1 MTPEAST
8 PHERMCIMNHQSG
21 RRLAALFLL
30 LLGALVVNN
39 TLLASAKSA
48 VNLDQCANLTVTC
61 DTSNPAQWQNGN
73 LNASN
78 SHYSEG
84 ESVPYRARFTDL
96 SPGQMY
102 SATIEWDTTQQGKHA
117 IDYLTGIAR
126 TETTADPCSG
136 LSCAAPV
143 STLPIP
149 VDPEVTGRGVTQV
162 PGQAFRI
169 DGGTFPAPGASIANT
184 GNLCGASTCTVAA
197 NPTPYSLTGLYTDN
211 SSTSTKVYFTA
222 VGSIVVLSWGGHVA
236 SQADW
241 GVDKSAASISGSP
254 YHMRV
259 LDFACSSVANCG
271 AGNEDRSMA
280 NTAVLPPVTTTTAV
294 VVTTTTVPEVTT
306 TTTVPE
312 TTTTT
317 EAPTTTTTEA
327 PTTTTTLAPTT
338 TTTLAPTTTTTL
350 PPTTTTAPAST
361 TTVAGSTTTVA
372 TSTTTSSVAAT
383 STTSSTV
390 APIVTTTIPG
400 SDFQV
405 IFPPTTLPADD
416 DFFALFPDSL
426 PSTGLPGYGLGVIG
440 IFLVLLGVAA
450 LPATRRRRGHMQ
462 D

>member
-8 PHERMCIMNHQSG
+8 PPERMCIMNHQAG

-30 LLGALVVNN
+30 LAAAFVVNDQ
-39 TLLASAKSA
+39 LLVSAKSA

-84 ESVPYRARFTDL
+84 ETVSYRARFTDL
-96 SPGQMY
+96 SPGEMY

-117 IDYLTGIAR
+117 IDYLTGVSR
-126 TETTADPCSG
+126 TETTADPCAG
-136 LSCAAPV
+136 VTCAAPV

-149 VDPEVTGRGVTQV
+149 IDSEVTGRGVTQV

-197 NPTPYSLTGLYTDN
+197 NPAPYSLTGLYTDN

-222 VGSIVVLSWGGHVA
+222 VGTTVVLSWGGHVA

-259 LDFACSSVANCG
+259 LDFACSSVANCS

-280 NTAVLPPVTTTTAV
+280 NTAVLPPVTTTTV
-294 VVTTTTVPEVTT
+294 PVVTTTTLPEV
-306 TTTVPE
+306 
-312 TTTTT
+312 
-317 EAPTTTTTEA
+317 
-327 PTTTTTLAPTT
+327 
-338 TTTLAPTTTTTL
+338 TTTTL
-350 PPTTTTAPAST
+350 PPTTTTVVETTTTLPPTT
-361 TTVAGSTTTVA
+361 TTVVETTTTLPPTTTTVVGSTTTVA
-372 TSTTTSSVAAT
+372 ASTTTLAPTTTSTAATT

-390 APIVTTTIPG
+390 APIVTTTVPG
-400 SDFQV
+400 GDFQL
-405 IFPPTTLPADD
+405 IFPPTTLPTDD
-416 DFFALFPDSL
+416 DFFALFPDVL

>member
-1 MTPEAST
+1 
-8 PHERMCIMNHQSG
+8 MNHQAG

-30 LLGALVVNN
+30 LAAAFVVNDQ
-39 TLLASAKSA
+39 LLVSAKSA

-117 IDYLTGIAR
+117 IDYLTGVAR

-149 VDPEVTGRGVTQV
+149 IDPEVTGRGVTQV

-197 NPTPYSLTGLYTDN
+197 NPTPYSLTGLYTDS

-222 VGSIVVLSWGGHVA
+222 VGSTVVLSWGGHVA

-259 LDFACSSVANCG
+259 LDFACSSVANCS

-280 NTAVLPPVTTTTAV
+280 NTAVLPPVTTTTAP

-338 TTTLAPTTTTTL
+338 TTTVA
-350 PPTTTTAPAST
+350 AST
-361 TTVAGSTTTVA
+361 TTVLGSTTTVA
-372 TSTTTSSVAAT
+372 ASTTTLAPTTTSTVAAT

-390 APIVTTTIPG
+390 APIVTTTVPG
-400 SDFQV
+400 GDFQV
-405 IFPPTTLPADD
+405 IFPPTTLPTDD

-426 PSTGLPGYGLGVIG
+426 PSTGLPGYGLGLIG
-440 IFLVLLGVAA
+440 VFLVLLGVAA